1 MKNVLSHDREKK
13 GYGNFDWERTK
24 KNPEPQKVRSKNYG
38 LKHLWCIGLLN
49 LVDI

>member
-24 KNPEPQKVRSKNYG
+24 KNSRTPEGKK
-38 LKHLWCIGLLN
+38 
-49 LVDI
+49 